1 MSLIPENNLDV
12 QQAVA
17 FLFFFLFTGTGT
29 LCIKIGGV
37 DAKGFFEFGLG
48 STICF

>member
-1 MSLIPENNLDV
+1 
-12 QQAVA
+12 
-17 FLFFFLFTGTGT
+17 

-48 STICF
+48 STICFWIRIQIRILD